1 MPKNILVIESS
12 HNGANSLS
20 RKVTAETLAQ
30 LQAKYPGSTVTTRDL
45 DKNPLPHLTGEVIAA
60 FYTPAD
66 SRTPALNKAIKLS
79 DIATDEL
86 LAADIIVI
94 GAPMWNFNI
103 PSVLKAW
110 VDHVARVGRTFAY
123 TAAGPVGLA
132 KGKTAYLALSR
143 AGIYTDGP
151 MKQMDFHDTYLRSV
165 LGFLGITDVHAI
177 VAEGAAMGPDG
188 PKNAI
193 ASAEQQ
199 LAAAIQKAA

>member
-1 MPKNILVIESS
+1 MPKNILMIESS

-66 SRTPALNKAIKLS
+66 NRTPALKEAIKLS
-79 DIATDEL
+79 DIVTDEL

-110 VDHVARVGRTFAY
+110 VDHVARVGRTFQY
-123 TAAGPVGLA
+123 SAAGPVGLA

-143 AGIYTDGP
+143 AGVYTDGA

-188 PKNAI
+188 AKNAI
-193 ASAEQQ
+193 ASAERQ
-199 LAAAIQKAA
+199 LAAAIEKAA